1 MRYYDIMH
9 RINSL
14 LFLLLV
20 CFLPAAKAQVGQS
33 PYTVQGIGSLHSMA
47 TGRNL
52 GMGGIGIGNSH
63 YLYLNN
69 QNPAMLTRNSFYTTF
84 EVGMNLESRSFD
96 TGEQQ
101 DVATSGGLDYLALAF
116 PLIYDKWTMNLGL
129 SPYSIVNYNTA
140 TSRPINGTNS
150 ISNLTFSGDGGTTQA
165 YAATGIKLFKG
176 VSAGVRASYIFGSIN
191 EEIVNS
197 LELANSTSASFVSR
211 YYSQT
216 SFSDFLFTG
225 GLAYRG
231 ELSSSKQTYLMAGL
245 TYDMEANLNAERF
258 SRLERAGSA
267 GSNAS
272 AIDTLAYELSGNYF
286 LPASIGTGISF
297 ERLYHYTLA
306 ADVKWQNWQEYR
318 GFEGAAGG
326 LGQSYRMAL
335 GGEWIP
341 DYASAQ
347 PGTYYKRM
355 TYRMGLQ
362 YEKTPFMVNNERVDD
377 FGITFGLTMPI
388 ANASSIHTSF
398 LFGQRGNV
406 DNGLIRERYFRFS
419 LGVTFN
425 DRWFTRVK
433 YD

>member
-1 MRYYDIMH
+1 MH

-20 CFLPAAKAQVGQS
+20 CFLPTAKAQVGQS

-69 QNPAMLTRNSFYTTF
+69 LNPAMLTRNSFYTTF
-84 EVGMNLESRSFD
+84 EVGMNLESRGFD
-96 TGEQQ
+96 TGQRQ
-101 DVATSGGLDYLALAF
+101 DVASSGGLDYMALAF
-116 PLIYDKWTMNLGL
+116 PLVYDKWTMNIGL
-129 SPYSIVNYNTA
+129 APYSIVNYNMA
-140 TSRPINGTNS
+140 TSRPIEGTNS
-150 ISNLTFSGDGGTTQA
+150 ISNLRFTGDGGTTQA
-165 YAATGIKLFKG
+165 YAATGLKLFKG
-176 VSAGVRASYIFGSIN
+176 LSAGVRASYIFGSIN
-191 EEIVNS
+191 EEVVNS
-197 LELANSTSASFVSR
+197 LELANNVSNSFVSR
-211 YYSQT
+211 YYNQT
-216 SFSDFLFTG
+216 TFSDLLFTG
-225 GLAYRG
+225 GLAYRR
-231 ELSSSKQTYLMAGL
+231 ELSSRRQTYFMAGL
-245 TYDMEANLNAERF
+245 TYDMEADLNAERY
-258 SRLERAGSA
+258 SRLERAGTTD
-267 GSNAS
+267 GSAS
-272 AIDTLAYELSGNYF
+272 AVDTLAHGLRGNYF
-286 LPASIGTGISF
+286 LPGSIGTGISF
-297 ERLYHYTLA
+297 ERLYHYTVA
-306 ADVKWQNWQEYR
+306 ADFKWQNWEDYR
-318 GFEGAAGG
+318 GFEGATGG

-362 YEKTPFMVNNERVDD
+362 YEKTPFMVNNESVDD
-377 FGITFGLTMPI
+377 FGITFGLSLPI

-398 LFGQRGNV
+398 LLGQRGNIE
-406 DNGLIRERYFRFS
+406 NGLIRERYFRFS

-425 DRWFTRVK
+425 DRWFQRVK

>member
-1 MRYYDIMH
+1 MH

-14 LFLLLV
+14 LFLLLLV
-20 CFLPAAKAQVGQS
+20 CFLPTAKAQVGQS

-69 QNPAMLTRNSFYTTF
+69 LNPAMLARNSFYTTF

-101 DVATSGGLDYLALAF
+101 DVASSGGLDYLALAF
-116 PLIYDKWTMNLGL
+116 PLIYDKWSMNVGL
-129 SPYSIVNYNTA
+129 SPYSIVNYSTV
-140 TSRPINGTNS
+140 TSRPITGTTS
-150 ISNLTFSGDGGTTQA
+150 ISHMTFKGDGGTTQA
-165 YAATGIKLFKG
+165 YAATGFKLFKG
-176 VSAGVRASYIFGSIN
+176 LSAGVRASYIFGSIN

-197 LELANSTSASFVSR
+197 LELANSTTTSFASR
-211 YYSQT
+211 YYNQT

-225 GLAYRG
+225 GLAYRR
-231 ELSSSKQTYLMAGL
+231 ELSSSKQNYLMAGL

-258 SRLERAGSA
+258 SRLERAYPTSSMA
-267 GSNAS
+267 NS
-272 AIDTLAYELSGNYF
+272 IDTLAYGLSGNYF
-286 LPASIGTGISF
+286 LPASIGTGISY
-297 ERLYHYTLA
+297 ERLYRYTIG
-306 ADVKWQNWQEYR
+306 ADFKWQNWEDYR
-318 GFEGAAGG
+318 GFEGAEGG
-326 LGQSYRMAL
+326 LGQSYRAAF
-335 GGEWIP
+335 GAEWIP

-362 YEKTPFMVNNERVDD
+362 YEKTPFMVNDERVDD
-377 FGITFGLTMPI
+377 FGITFGLTMPV

-398 LFGQRGNV
+398 LIGQRGNV

-425 DRWFTRVK
+425 DRWFQRVK